1 MHVLHACACQTCRRV
16 SRKKQP
22 ASPTRRRGD
31 GGAAARP
38 HRRRPTSAS
47 CCCALHAPAA
57 RHTRSPAPT
66 GRAPKE
72 RRGTEEAERA
82 RAAPLTISPG
92 GKPRSEL
99 HCAPTTVLDHSTATS
114 RERHARAPLQRY
126 GGQGAPGDAAARL
139 PRKTCMRHV
148 PHMHPHAHSAT
159 TIRTVL
165 LVSPHAEP
173 GPCRMRTRACVQQ
186 AKCGKARLHS
196 RMRYCSA
203 QGSGHTAAP
212 PRPGSGCGRH

>member
-1 MHVLHACACQTCRRV
+1 MQQHVRTAAAPLPPPVVAPFTHRR
-16 SRKKQP
+16 QD
-22 ASPTRRRGD
+22 TH
-31 GGAAARP
+31 ARP
-38 HRRRPTSAS
+38 HRPAVRQRSGAARRRRSARLGHHKQFRRAENHGAS
-47 CCCALHAPAA
+47 CTVPQLPYWTTAP
-57 RHTRSPAPT
+57 PP
-66 GRAPKE
+66 
-72 RRGTEEAERA
+72 
-82 RAAPLTISPG
+82 
-92 GKPRSEL
+92 
-99 HCAPTTVLDHSTATS
+99 CATS